1 MKNFFKS
8 LFQIML
14 LGTMV
19 LAIIWPKNVYADNN
33 VEVKKD
39 KQVKAYIINNKTKEK
54 IPLPVIEKKVS
65 TGDKLMYV
73 VLVPMSLLS
82 ESHSRLD
89 ASYSV
94 RLTITQY
101 FYQKSIGGYQY
112 VDLQKS
118 SAKWEKLDSSVTI
131 TNAKI
136 RSGVYGYTEAGK
148 LLNKSETKTIG
159 TPVSN
164 TWYSQIPSWKGT
176 YVKVT
181 GIDYQATYAEN
192 TIVRGG
198 SSWSLGFCVSQG
210 GGDWM
215 GCE

>member
-1 MKNFFKS
+1 MKNFFARLS
-8 LFQIML
+8 RIL
-14 LGTMV
+14 LVGTFI
-19 LAIIWPKNVYADNN
+19 LAIAWPKNVYANN
-33 VEVKKD
+33 NPETKKD
-39 KQVKAYIINNKTKEK
+39 KQIKAYILNNKTKEK
-54 IPLPVIEKKVS
+54 FELPVVETIDE
-65 TGDKLMYV
+65 TGNMLTYV
-73 VLVPMSLLS
+73 VLVPTSYLS

-101 FYQKSIGGYQY
+101 FNQKTIGSYQY

-118 SAKWEKLDSSVTI
+118 SAKWEKLDSQVTI

-136 RSGVYGYTEAGK
+136 RSGVYGYTEAGRI
-148 LLNKSETKTIG
+148 LNKSETKTIG
-159 TPVSN
+159 TPTSN

-176 YVKVT
+176 YVRVT
-181 GIDYQATYAEN
+181 GLDYQATYAEN

-210 GGDWM
+210 GGDW
-215 GCE
+215 GDCE